1 MTIKM
6 VGLDLDGTAL
16 AFGNHF
22 TERTKEAFRKAGEQ
36 GVHIV
41 IATGRAICSLPEE
54 IYDMEGLEYLIT
66 SNGAVILNRNT
77 KEILYENYLSKEK
90 VLEVR
95 DLLRRENVHTEIF
108 MEGRAFIGQD
118 EYDLI
123 ISDQKT
129 TRSKEYVVFSRRPV
143 PDIYDAM
150 TEHAG
155 IIENISVNYRTP
167 EERDRIE
174 PLLKEIEGITLTSSF
189 YLNNEMGGA
198 TTSKGNALSFLMRK
212 FDIDRSELMCCG
224 DSPNDIAMIKLAG
237 LGVAMGNAEEEV
249 KVIADVITDTCLNDG
264 VAMAIEKYVLNE

>member
-22 TERTKEAFRKAGEQ
+22 TQRTKEAFKKARNQ

-41 IATGRAICSLPEE
+41 IATGRAIGSLPEE
-54 IYDMEGLEYLIT
+54 IFEMEGLEFIAT
-66 SNGAVILNRNT
+66 SNGAVIINRDT
-77 KEILYENYLSKEK
+77 REVLYENYMSKEK

-95 DLLRRENVHTEIF
+95 DLLKKENIHAEIF
-108 MEGRAFIGQD
+108 RSGRAYIGQE

-123 ISDQKT
+123 VSGKKD
-129 TRSKEYVVFSRRPV
+129 TRSKEYVMLTRNPV
-143 PDIYDAM
+143 PDIFDAM

-155 IIENISVNYRTP
+155 YIENISVNYRDT
-167 EERDRIE
+167 EERDRVE
-174 PLLKEIEGITLTSSF
+174 PMLGAIEGITLTSSF

-198 TTSKGNALSFLMRK
+198 TTNKGDALTYLMNML
-212 FDIDRSELMCCG
+212 DIDKSELMCCG
-224 DSPNDIAMIKLAG
+224 DSPNDIAMLRLAG

-249 KVIADVITDTCLNDG
+249 KEIADVVTDTCMNDG
-264 VAMAIEKYVLNE
+264 VALAIEEYVLK